1 MASLNTYNQNNQGF
15 SLLEII
21 VVVAVIIVILS
32 FGMLVDWNVFK
43 KDTFKAE
50 QATIVAALS
59 KARSRAMNN
68 MFDTAYGVC
77 YIAPN
82 YIIFQD
88 NTCTAGESISANTNI
103 ASNPST
109 VFPPVVF
116 LSAALLLGVYLP
128 DFMRATINGA
138 ALLLGGKAL

>member
-1 MASLNTYNQNNQGF
+1 
-15 SLLEII
+15 
-21 VVVAVIIVILS
+21 
-32 FGMLVDWNVFK
+32 MLVDWNVFK

-68 MFDTAYGVC
+68 MFDMAYGVC

-116 LSAALLLGVYLP
+116 DQLTGNTTGTGTTIHLTDGFKSAGIIINNEG
-128 DFMRATINGA
+128 TINW
-138 ALLLGGKAL
+138 